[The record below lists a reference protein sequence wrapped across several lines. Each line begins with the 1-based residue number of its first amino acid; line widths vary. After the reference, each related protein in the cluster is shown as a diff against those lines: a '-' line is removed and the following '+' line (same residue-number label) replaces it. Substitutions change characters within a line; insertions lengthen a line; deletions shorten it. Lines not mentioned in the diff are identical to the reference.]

1 MTVKDVIYVE
11 ANKFP
16 TVVSC
21 IDEELGNKW
30 EHLLEFAF
38 DVTKPFPDGSYESD
52 INGVLMKDIPDV
64 KSYYLPVHIHDQV
77 LPTEISIRFTKTI
90 ELIKGMAG
98 IYGLFLAVIGPNS
111 VVPYHTDDRSNN
123 TNTIL
128 IGVRVPSTNVDDIGF
143 EINSTKYNID
153 KSIIFSSSIPHKAWN
168 NTNQWWVSAILI
180 ADINTLKLK
189 DTA

>member
-1 MTVKDVIYVE
+1 MDIIALSVSVNYDDILKHLIE
-11 ANKFP
+11 QNSKFF
-16 TVVSC
+16 
-21 IDEELGNKW
+21 LKW
-30 EHLLEFAF
+30 FIITSPE
-38 DVTKPFPDGSYESD
+38 D
-52 INGVLMKDIPDV
+52 
-64 KSYYLPVHIHDQV
+64 
-77 LPTEISIRFTKTI
+77 TKTI
-90 ELIKGMAG
+90 ELIKGMNG
-98 IYGLFLAVIGPNS
+98 VYGLFLAVIGPNS

-128 IGVRVPSTNVDDIGF
+128 IGVRVPSTNVDDVGF